1 MDNNDVNFGYEPTAS
16 YARQR
21 RLAAAPEAAAG

>member
-16 YARQR
+16 YRINPPR
-21 RLAAAPEAAAG
+21 PAAPGAEVG

>member
-16 YARQR
+16 YRTNR
-21 RLAAAPEAAAG
+21 RPAAPGAAVG